1 MRYKNIL
8 THDFLLEE
16 YISKN
21 KSSHYIAK
29 ELKCN
34 KTTVLRYLKLYNIE
48 RRNVKELNKIRA
60 IYTKGINSPSYK
72 DGRTNKIYYCIDCGK
87 KISMNSGCYGKGR
100 CNSCRAKDRI
110 EEKSA
115 NWIGGKSFEVYPK
128 EFNNELKEEIRK
140 RDNYTC
146 RHCGITEEEHIIVF
160 GKILTVH
167 HIDYNKQN
175 CNEDNLITLCGSDNT
190 RANYNRDYWEQYYAK
205 KNSHGVFFLA

>member
-1 MRYKNIL
+1 
-8 THDFLLEE
+8 
-16 YISKN
+16 
-21 KSSHYIAK
+21 
-29 ELKCN
+29 
-34 KTTVLRYLKLYNIE
+34 
-48 RRNVKELNKIRA
+48 
-60 IYTKGINSPSYK
+60 
-72 DGRTNKIYYCIDCGK
+72 
-87 KISMNSGCYGKGR
+87 MNSGCYGKGR

-146 RHCGITEEEHIIVF
+146 QHCGITEEEHIIVF